1 MELYSTL
8 ASICT
13 VLSFVAFIGIVAWAY
28 GGRRKQPFAAAALE
42 PFALPDDPLTRDGPS
57 LQEFR
62 NE

>member
-13 VLSFVAFIGIVAWAY
+13 VISFIAFIGIVAWAY
-28 GGRRKQPFAAAALE
+28 GSRRKQPFAAAALE
-42 PFALPDDPLTRDGPS
+42 PFALPDDPLIRSEPG

-62 NE
+62 K